1 MSCFDFVNLLLFFLS
16 FKLILSTPF
25 RLYSLTRTCIDIP
38 QWSVL
43 AVRNLCERN
52 PSNQRVIA
60 NLEQQVQVDTRKLLE
75 DFGCEVEVG
84 NDGKMKV
91 KGAVKK

>member
-1 MSCFDFVNLLLFFLS
+1 MSLCFFNSYV
-16 FKLILSTPF
+16 
-25 RLYSLTRTCIDIP
+25 RVDIP
-38 QWSVL
+38 QW
-43 AVRNLCERN
+43 AVWAIRNLCERN
-52 PSNQRVIA
+52 PSNQGVIA
-60 NLEQQVQVDTRKLLE
+60 NLEQQGDRVDTHQLLE